1 MNSFFLKE
9 NSHTADNVSIAFFRK
24 FSYKHNFFLHTHSSS
39 NTNLSLL
46 AVLTSLVIIHGG
58 ILAINNVLPRGLWT
72 LSFPIVVSTFMNTS
86 WTPGSRELNFTGMTL

>member
-9 NSHTADNVSIAFFRK
+9 NNHTTDNVSVAFFRK
-24 FSYKHNFFLHTHSSS
+24 FSYKHIFSCIPIPVQIRIV
-39 NTNLSLL
+39 SLL